1 MWSVPNEVKYCL
13 LKQKQ
18 KDHVDTTSFL
28 THVMLRLFFMNK
40 PRNRKQTRLG
50 AYYYFWWTFN
60 EFNVQSFN
68 VVLIVIFYF
77 GLCTME
83 CVILFLCILR
93 TIMYLYFTQILILY
107 SCYCTYLYFNSHGE
121 STYLTWLSHE
131 LRTKNSCVRRF
142 QNLFIIGS
150 PRSARSGFQSF
161 IPQKSITIYFSVRN
175 WLSLSLT
182 ARLSATSN
190 TWTF

>member
-18 KDHVDTTSFL
+18 KDHVDTTSLHRWCYACSSWIGLETGNKHDLVPIIIFDEPL
-28 THVMLRLFFMNK
+28 MNWMF
-40 PRNRKQTRLG
+40 RAG
-50 AYYYFWWTFN
+50 
-60 EFNVQSFN
+60 SS
-68 VVLIVIFYF
+68 VVIIVIFYV

>member
-1 MWSVPNEVKYCL
+1 
-13 LKQKQ
+13 
-18 KDHVDTTSFL
+18 
-28 THVMLRLFFMNK
+28 MLRLFFMNR
-40 PRNRKQTRLG
+40 PRNREQTRLG

-60 EFNVQSFN
+60 ELNVQSWKLCGYNCNFLRRSMYHG
-68 VVLIVIFYF
+68 VCDSIF
-77 GLCTME
+77 
-83 CVILFLCILR
+83 
-93 TIMYLYFTQILILY
+93 MYPKNYYVPIFHADILILY